1 MGPAPRCGLPGA
13 QRGRDHHRPYGSL
26 IHFLADSW
34 LRYAEAIAHLERHL
48 AGTAPDALLSAR
60 AGGGHLRN
68 GHFHQL
74 YWGPAMKGPDGRGM
88 LRTRPVPHD
97 LRHAHASWLLA
108 AQNLHLTRFQTWIT
122 AAAGQIGDG
131 GERQA
136 FTQFA
141 TWTHLRDLRSRK
153 EPLSTQMLANRRHEL
168 RTVIALL
175 AWARRR
181 GETLASLDQADLE
194 V

>member
-1 MGPAPRCGLPGA
+1 MG
-13 QRGRDHHRPYGSL
+13 
-26 IHFLADSW
+26 
-34 LRYAEAIAHLERHL
+34 AEARMRAER
-48 AGTAPDALLSAR
+48 
-60 AGGGHLRN
+60 
-68 GHFHQL
+68 
-74 YWGPAMKGPDGRGM
+74 
-88 LRTRPVPHD
+88 V
-97 LRHAHASWLLA
+97 
-108 AQNLHLTRFQTWIT
+108 
-122 AAAGQIGDG
+122 GDG